1 MFRRVSRSER
11 LANTAASFGESRRRR
26 AIFVAAMT
34 SVAGLVTASLFRPAP
49 RLIWNASASAPLGSY
64 WVVSS
69 KAMSHGDLVL
79 ADLPP
84 AARMLA
90 AKRQYLPLGV
100 PLVKRVAALT
110 GDTVCS
116 LGLSISINGRAIAQR
131 LPADSRGRALPV
143 WQGCCVLA
151 DGDAFL
157 LMPDVPDSF
166 DGRYFGVIDTA
177 AILGKLV
184 PLWTW

>member
-1 MFRRVSRSER
+1 M
-11 LANTAASFGESRRRR
+11 
-26 AIFVAAMT
+26 
-34 SVAGLVTASLFRPAP
+34 PH
-49 RLIWNASASAPLGSY
+49 LIWNASASAPLGFY

-131 LPADSRGRALPV
+131 LPADSRGRALPA
-143 WQGCCVLA
+143 WQGCRVLS
-151 DGDAFL
+151 DGDVFL
-157 LMPDVPDSF
+157 LMREVPDSF
-166 DGRYFGVIDTA
+166 DGRYFGVTQTT